1 MPLTGLELVTRQQS
15 TSANEMG
22 NHQPRG
28 NAMERRDFVRLSAVG
43 LATTLI
49 TPTLALAKNVKLP
62 PVSDIY
68 YTKDSPGRWKDKV
81 AGHLPSIG
89 IEKAGSNI
97 TIKVVTS
104 HEMKGY
110 EHYIVK
116 HVLLDQNYKFLE
128 EHMFNPDKD
137 KAAISTFT
145 LENYSGAIY
154 ALSMCNKHDLWLNS
168 ATV

>member
-1 MPLTGLELVTRQQS
+1 
-15 TSANEMG
+15 
-22 NHQPRG
+22 
-28 NAMERRDFVRLSAVG
+28 MERRDFIRWGVTGLSA
-43 LATTLI
+43 TII
-49 TPTLALAKNVKLP
+49 TPTMVLAKNATLP
-62 PVSDIY
+62 ISAGDIF

-81 AGHLPSIG
+81 ATHLPSIG
-89 IEKAGSNI
+89 IEKSGNKI

-116 HVLLDQNYKFLE
+116 HVLLDQNYKFIE

-137 KAAISTFT
+137 KAPISTFT
-145 LENYSGAIY
+145 LDNYSGVIY

-168 ATV
+168 ASV